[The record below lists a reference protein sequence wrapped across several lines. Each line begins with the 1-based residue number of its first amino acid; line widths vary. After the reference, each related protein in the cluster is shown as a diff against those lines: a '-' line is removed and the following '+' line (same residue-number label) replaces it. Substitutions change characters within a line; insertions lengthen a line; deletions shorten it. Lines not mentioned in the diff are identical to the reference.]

1 MEIIIVKYATP
12 RRAYMVNFD
21 DHVQLES
28 FEEDEVII
36 RVINEQ
42 TQILIDSQDKQQKA
56 IKKLQ
61 ESLQALRDYHS
72 RVAEVFIEKP
82 F

>member
-1 MEIIIVKYATP
+1 
-12 RRAYMVNFD
+12 MVNFD

-28 FEEDEVII
+28 YDEDEVII

-42 TQILIDSQDKQQKA
+42 IQILIDNSEANQKA
-56 IKKLQ
+56 ILRLQ
-61 ESLQALRDYHS
+61 ESLTALRDYHS
-72 RVAEVFIEKP
+72 RDVIKGVLDNVNP